1 MLSPDNQGIKDTSE
15 ASSSYVRYVRVGPL
29 LRATEPDS
37 ATIWLELTTEC
48 CVTLDIVSC
57 STEAAPL
64 ISSQQKLPESTGGVR
79 NCMAHTITVGS
90 RYYAVLHIEQ
100 LQPATWYS
108 YRIRISTDES
118 VIEIPSLPVQHFRT
132 MNAPSQAENAALRI
146 AYGSCRKYVSPQTD
160 ALSALGR
167 WLRNHWEQRETAWPH
182 LLLLIG
188 DQIYADQPPE
198 VMVQAYP
205 QLKDGAH
212 TFEEFASLYTY
223 AWAADPDVRQALAI
237 LPTYLIFDD
246 HEITNNWNQF
256 PQWCASMLASEQ
268 EQLIV
273 DGLVA
278 YWVYQGWGNLA
289 QTQHTEH
296 PLMRIMQEAHY
307 EDVIEQLRDEIRQE
321 VLGEVHGYWHY
332 EIATTPPIFVMNA
345 RSERTS
351 IFDNDDAD
359 MCAPTRILSKAQMT
373 TLQDWIQQHDDTV
386 SILVSSVPI
395 ILPPIIG
402 FVEYVAGVRF
412 LQRSMPPL
420 RWLGRQLAH
429 LQQHLANRM
438 SFDHW
443 PAYSQTWRELV
454 QLLSKRQHDIVALSG
469 DVHFS
474 YSIEARASR
483 RARMLQLVSTPLE
496 NKLGVQDKQIIVR
509 QSFLT
514 RIWYGGLRMR
524 MLSMLQANDNRP
536 IQRGM
541 LFQNAL
547 AYVTFSPN
555 QAGDYLV
562 QQDYLAVVDGE
573 LQFVG
578 RTKIPTW

>member
-1 MLSPDNQGIKDTSE
+1 MLSPDNQRIKDTHE
-15 ASSSYVRYVRVGPL
+15 ASSPYVRVGPL
-29 LRATEPDS
+29 LRATEPHT
-37 ATIWLELTTEC
+37 ATIWLELTTPC
-48 CVTLDIVSC
+48 RVILDIVPFSAEVL
-57 STEAAPL
+57 SDFSLSQAP
-64 ISSQQKLPESTGGVR
+64 PESTSGVR
-79 NCMAHTITVGS
+79 NCTAHTITVGS
-90 RYYAVLHIEQ
+90 RFYAVLHIEQ
-100 LQPATWYS
+100 LQPGTWYS
-108 YRIRISTDES
+108 YRIRISKDES
-118 VIEIPSLPVQHFRT
+118 VIEVPSLPVQHFRT
-132 MNAPSQAENAALRI
+132 MNAPSQVENAALRI

-167 WLRNHWEQRETAWPH
+167 WLLTHQEQCETAWPH

-198 VMVQAYP
+198 AMVQAYP

-223 AWAADPDVRQALAI
+223 AWATDPNVRQALAV

-256 PQWCASMLASEQ
+256 PQWCASMLASGQ
-268 EQLIV
+268 EQLLV

-278 YWVYQGWGNLA
+278 YWVYQGWGNIA
-289 QTQHTEH
+289 RTQNTEH
-296 PLMRIMQEAHY
+296 PLLRIMQEAHD

-321 VLGEVHGYWHY
+321 VRGEVHGYWHY
-332 EIATTPPIFVMNA
+332 EIATNPPIFVMNA
-345 RSERTS
+345 RSERTA

-359 MCAPTRILSKAQMT
+359 VCAPTRILSKAQMT
-373 TLQDWIQQHDDTV
+373 TLQDWMQQHDDTI

-395 ILPPIIG
+395 ILPPVIG

-412 LQRSMPPL
+412 LQHSMSPL

-429 LQQHLANRM
+429 LQQRLANRM

-454 QLLSKRQHDIVALSG
+454 QLLSKRRHDIVALSG

-496 NKLGVQDKQIIVR
+496 NKLGVQDTQIIVR
-509 QSFLT
+509 QSFIT
-514 RIWYGGLRMR
+514 RIWYGGLRIR
-524 MLSMLQANDNRP
+524 MLSMLRASDNRP

-547 AYVTFSPN
+547 AFVTFTPN
-555 QAGDYLV
+555 RAGDYLV

-573 LQFVG
+573 LQVVG
-578 RTKIPTW
+578 RTKIPIS